1 MSANSNHV
9 VTPVND
15 NLTFPQ
21 KGILSF
27 ITHKNSPYYEPN
39 DRTGIVDIPKRDLWE
54 PLVQAFAH
62 TLQYRGHKF
71 AEIHQLY
78 NQLPNLVT
86 FRVNHQ
92 S

>member
-1 MSANSNHV
+1 MSTSHV

-15 NLTFPQ
+15 NLSFPQ

-27 ITHKNSPYYEPN
+27 ITHKDSPYYEPTH
-39 DRTGIVDIPKRDLWE
+39 RAGIVDIPKRDLWE

-62 TLQYRGHKF
+62 TLQFRGHQF
-71 AEIHQLY
+71 AEILQLY
-78 NQLPNLVT
+78 NQLPDFVT

-92 S
+92 T